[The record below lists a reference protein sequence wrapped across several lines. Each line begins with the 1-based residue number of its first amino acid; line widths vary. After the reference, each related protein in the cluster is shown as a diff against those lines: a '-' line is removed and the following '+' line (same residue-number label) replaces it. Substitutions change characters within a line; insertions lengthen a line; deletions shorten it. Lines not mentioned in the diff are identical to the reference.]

1 MPKPRYIKRRNLQS
15 LASFL
20 PMESEEDKKTKVDL
34 LHAAVHQLLEHR
46 RINSNRDREESL
58 LLSRLLCQLESLDE
72 EAHTTCLTKCPYG
85 PKCCGANQEASIEKI
100 ARELR
105 SIKIQNRISHCLLA
119 VMIIIT
125 AAWQMSEVSLLLSVR
140 DKLCN
145 PLKIVGNLLR
155 NSIKWREKKSEI
167 EETTWPLIAVP
178 QVPDIDLAFLPFNNN
193 NNNNNNNSNN
203 NNNNNGH

>member
-1 MPKPRYIKRRNLQS
+1 
-15 LASFL
+15 
-20 PMESEEDKKTKVDL
+20 MESEEDKKTKVDL

-72 EAHTTCLTKCPYG
+72 DAHTTCLTKCPYG
-85 PKCCGANQEASIEKI
+85 PKCYGANQEDSIEKI
-100 ARELR
+100 AKELK
-105 SIKIQNRISHCLLA
+105 SVKMQNRISHCLLT

-125 AAWQMSEVSLLLSVR
+125 AVWQMSEVSLLLSVR
-140 DKLCN
+140 EKLCN

-155 NSIKWREKKSEI
+155 NSIKWGEKKSEI
-167 EETTWPLIAVP
+167 EEATWPLIEMP

-193 NNNNNNNSNN
+193 NNKNSSNN
-203 NNNNNGH
+203 NEH